1 LEFGT
6 LSTLTKIFNWINK
19 KLNFFTRLF
28 FPISSVIVVTLDGV
42 FNAVGS
48 VFAVVAV
55 EAQNI
60 FGKKFLSTSKSQ
72 SSK

>member
-1 LEFGT
+1 MAPGFIK
-6 LSTLTKIFNWINK
+6 SFH
-19 KLNFFTRLF
+19 FFYIIF

-42 FNAVGS
+42 INAVGS

-60 FGKKFLSTSKSQ
+60 VEKKF
-72 SSK
+72 